1 MTAAD
6 RPRKAEYDGR
16 GFVLLRGFFPKELI
30 ARAAADAATLPDR
43 YAHLIDRR
51 NMRCRYMENVRTGE
65 AEFEVFDP
73 VIEVSDVCRELA
85 FHPPLLALVAELYGE
100 PGCLFK
106 DKLIFKKPGLRGYH
120 LHQDWPPWPG
130 FPESFNT
137 VVVPFER
144 VDRAN
149 GCTLV
154 YPGYHTRGKLPTTDG
169 AYQMADGIVDE
180 ATAVPLEMDPGDV
193 AVFTGFTPHRSDP
206 NASDRW
212 RRQLFLSYNK
222 RSDGGEQ
229 RDRHYAEF
237 HRRWRTRLAA
247 QGVTD
252 LYFE

>member
-1 MTAAD
+1 MSPL
-6 RPRKAEYDGR
+6 REEYDTR
-16 GFVLLRGFFPKELI
+16 GFVIVRGFFPRGLI
-30 ARAAADAATLPDR
+30 ARAADDAATLPDR
-43 YAHLIDRR
+43 YRHLIDRR
-51 NMRCRYMENVRTGE
+51 NMRCRFMENVLTGE
-65 AEFEVFDP
+65 SEFEVFDP
-73 VIEVSDVCRELA
+73 VCEISPVCKELA
-85 FHPPLLALVAELYGE
+85 LHPKLLALVEELYGE

-137 VVVPFER
+137 VVVPFEP

-169 AYQMADGIVDE
+169 AYQMAEGIVDE
-180 ATAVPLEMDPGDV
+180 STAVPLELEPGDV

-206 NASDRW
+206 NRSGRW

-229 RDRHYAEF
+229 RDKHYAEF
-237 HRRWRTRLAA
+237 HRRWRARLAP